1 MLALYLEFDKEIV
14 DNATAKEVEIMHKV
28 LYDKW
33 TRENSKDLG
42 LLDYHYIRGRPA
54 YDSKGKIDKG
64 KTAKLK
70 KEAKRIRDVLTK
82 PLTVKKQTANIS
94 KEEFENAEKYFQKL
108 RQDGK
113 LAGL

>member
-1 MLALYLEFDKEIV
+1 MQ
-14 DNATAKEVEIMHKV
+14 KV
-28 LYDKW
+28 LYDRW
-33 TRENSKDLG
+33 VQNNSKDLG

-54 YDSKGKIDKG
+54 YDSKGKVDKG

-70 KEAKRIRDVLTK
+70 KEAKRIRDILTK
-82 PLTVKKQTANIS
+82 PLTAKKETINIT
-94 KEEFENAEKYFQKL
+94 KEEFEKSQKYFEKL